1 MPSITKSGLTV
12 PCKDWEIRY
21 CGSDQNRWSN
31 MLLDPSDVITG
42 GRKDRQRNLVEKTW
56 LCFQMPH
63 TVCHSA
69 GIVKK
74 LNLTQPR
81 HHKQLRLPGNRKYL
95 HLQQKG
101 ASLTSHLQLCCPTR
115 FNDSHC
121 SEWQSSTNEGNYL
134 ALVCALSSS
143 QSCLFLTSLVHLAS
157 PLSSSSSRPVILQ
170 WVFLL
175 SVKGKDMLPSKAQ
188 TKYGW
193 LRVVNNKSCCW
204 VWYFAAECVLV
215 CVWGWGGS
223 YSPFNHLLLQLRK
236 KKIRQRQCVCM
247 SVSVCCI

>member
-1 MPSITKSGLTV
+1 MP
-12 PCKDWEIRY
+12 
-21 CGSDQNRWSN
+21 Q
-31 MLLDPSDVITG
+31 
-42 GRKDRQRNLVEKTW
+42 
-56 LCFQMPH
+56 

-69 GIVKK
+69 VIVKK
-74 LNLTQPR
+74 LNLAQPR

-95 HLQQKG
+95 RLQQKG
-101 ASLTSHLQLCCPTR
+101 ASLTSHLQLCCLTK

-143 QSCLFLTSLVHLAS
+143 QSCLFLTEDFHKSHPPRLSSLV
-157 PLSSSSSRPVILQ
+157 SSSRPVILQ

-175 SVKGKDMLPSKAQ
+175 SMKGKGMLPSKAQ

-215 CVWGWGGS
+215 CAWGG
-223 YSPFNHLLLQLRK
+223 
-236 KKIRQRQCVCM
+236 
-247 SVSVCCI
+247 